1 MQKIIEAMLHNIPF
15 MALMASPRPANRPM
29 ATRLSEQAIVAIISA
44 FVAAYLTQWI
54 SNDRQD
60 GQISTIF
67 STIIELKAEL
77 KADREVSQDV
87 AVNKARLNA
96 VELRLN
102 TLDALDLL
110 DRKNNVKLN
119 GRLNNGH

>member
-1 MQKIIEAMLHNIPF
+1 MLHNIPF